1 MAMVIMEAALGFY
14 PIRSASTHGEVGD
27 GVEADE

>member
-14 PIRSASTHGEVGD
+14 PIRSASTHVEVGD
-27 GVEADE
+27 GVGADG